1 MLDYMKAALK
11 KTFSD
16 LKTVGYW
23 ISASTQIIYVAYLIY
38 ALVAQT
44 GIVYAN
50 AALLTISVSYLIFFF
65 CTTSFGKHPD
75 GKPMGKTVKTVCTV
89 LKKCITLFTLGVAV
103 YALIQTAKDVQLV
116 PLLFTALMIV
126 GWVLG
131 VAFELIIRFVSNR
144 VDLITT
150 ALEADIEQV
159 TKPFR
164 SVGNFFKKATGQEI
178 EQPKEPNKHRVFLDK
193 VVAEKKEEE
202 KRQKIE
208 EKQLKKEKKAEEK
221 RQRKQLR
228 RAKKQPLEEEVLP
241 PPEEKKSKRALA
253 AAKTAALLPPP
264 DKENSGE

>member
-38 ALVAQT
+38 ALIAQT

-50 AALLTISVSYLIFFF
+50 AALLGISVSYLIFFF

-103 YALIQTAKDVQLV
+103 YALVQTAKDVQLI

-164 SVGNFFKKATGQEI
+164 TVGNFFKKATGQEI

-221 RQRKQLR
+221 QLRKQLR
-228 RAKKQPLEEEVLP
+228 NAKKQPLEEVLP

-253 AAKTAALLPPP
+253 AAKSVALLPPP
-264 DKENSGE
+264 EEENGNE